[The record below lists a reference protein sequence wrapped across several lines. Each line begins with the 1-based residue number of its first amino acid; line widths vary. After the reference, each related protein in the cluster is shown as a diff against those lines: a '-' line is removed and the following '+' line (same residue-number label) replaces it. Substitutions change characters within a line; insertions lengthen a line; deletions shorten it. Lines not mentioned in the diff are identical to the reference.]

1 MAVPMTQRQG
11 GSAGQTRERG
21 EEVLPTA
28 PATLLPARG
37 SEALSILSEIVLAD
51 VGNCLGSESTSQGSG
66 PGEVVGMGFTSP
78 LVQDYA
84 SPLAELLGDPV
95 VAIWFSSPCPLK
107 EAWGRGQSEGQ
118 WAAAHIS
125 KLDSAS
131 TASLA

>member
-21 EEVLPTA
+21 EEVLPIA
-28 PATLLPARG
+28 PATLLPAQG
-37 SEALSILSEIVLAD
+37 SEALSVLSEIVLAD

-84 SPLAELLGDPV
+84 SPLAELLG
-95 VAIWFSSPCPLK
+95 PCGSHLVLLAMPT
-107 EAWGRGQSEGQ
+107 ERGMGKG
-118 WAAAHIS
+118 A
-125 KLDSAS
+125 K
-131 TASLA
+131 